1 MNKIESI
8 YIHIPFCSKICTYCD
23 FYKMVA
29 KPYVKEKYVEYLI
42 KELEMKKQY
51 LTSLKTIFI
60 GGGTPTCL
68 SLESMEKLFSYLNQ
82 YIDKDILIEF
92 TIEANPNDITLDM
105 AKLFKKYNINR
116 VSLGV
121 QGLKEE
127 KLKILGRTH
136 NEEDVKKAIKNL
148 IKAKITNINADII
161 YGVGKE
167 TFADIKYDLE
177 RLIKFGVKHISA
189 YSLILEDKT
198 VLKKLFD
205 EKKFFLYDEDEESNL
220 YKQIVNFLKKKK
232 FIHYE
237 ISNFSKKDHQ
247 SNHNLVYWNNMNY
260 IGAGASASYYI
271 DNMRYTNIR
280 NLEKYYQG
288 IDNNQLNYAAA
299 TELTKEDMMSEEM
312 IMGLRKIEGINI
324 LDFKAKY
331 LLAIEEAFPII
342 KKFISL
348 ELLEIKNNYLFIPE
362 EKLYLS
368 NEVLVNFV

>member
-1 MNKIESI
+1 MNKIESL

-177 RLIKFGVKHISA
+177 KLIKFGVKHISA

>member
-1 MNKIESI
+1 
-8 YIHIPFCSKICTYCD
+8 
-23 FYKMVA
+23 MVA

-237 ISNFSKKDHQ
+237 ISNFSKKDQQ

-288 IDNNQLNYAAA
+288 IDNNQLNYAAV

>member
-1 MNKIESI
+1 MNKIESL

-237 ISNFSKKDHQ
+237 ISNFSKKDQQ

-288 IDNNQLNYAAA
+288 IDNNQLNYAAV